1 MFGHRTAARGAAC
14 AALAAMLTAVPSRAG
29 AQARCVG
36 DCAGTGVVTIS
47 QLIVGVRIALGTR
60 SVADC
65 PAFDPNGDGRVTIA
79 ELILAVH
86 AALSGC
92 GAADTPTRP
101 SSTPTPG
108 DSPTA
113 APPTA
118 SATYTTGQAATPT
131 STPLA
136 TDTPEPASTGT
147 PTRSETPI
155 ATFTASTPSPIVEAT
170 MTPTATELVPTAT
183 DTAEP
188 EPTPTPTDTAEP
200 SPTATLPV
208 IPADLQANVEA
219 DQVVL
224 SWTPPDP
231 QFGYTSVM
239 VLRRLNG
246 PIDGPDDPQAIAV
259 FAGAGGVTFDPVTEL
274 LPDVPDDTQIYYYAV
289 YGCGDDGCEHT
300 GSAVTFH
307 LTLVQALRAGGYTI
321 HWRHADA
328 DVCADRTELGPAAS
342 TAVPEWWKS
351 CAASCDTATA
361 RQLNDAGR
369 MHASAIGEAFR
380 SRGIPIGR
388 VLSSEFCR
396 NVTTAEL
403 MDFGPPI
410 EQDQG
415 ITFFVYDEPN
425 RCAVS
430 YARIAVAPAL
440 GTNTAIIGHAGF
452 SSICPILSSLQ
463 WSEAAVFRPDG
474 SGDALFIARVAWDQ
488 WATLP

>member
-1 MFGHRTAARGAAC
+1 MCGHRTAARAAVC
-14 AALAAMLTAVPSRAG
+14 AALAALLTTAPLQAG
-29 AQARCVG
+29 ADTRCVG

-47 QLIVGVRIALGTR
+47 QLILGVRIALGTR
-60 SVADC
+60 AVADC
-65 PAFDPNGDGRVTIA
+65 PAFDPNGDGQVTIA

-86 AALSGC
+86 AALTGC
-92 GAADTPTRP
+92 GPVDTPTTAP
-101 SSTPTPG
+101 SATPTRG
-108 DSPTA
+108 ESRT

-118 SATYTTGQAATPT
+118 SATHTTAPAPTPT
-131 STPLA
+131 A
-136 TDTPEPASTGT
+136 TAVASDTPEPASTST
-147 PTRSETPI
+147 PSEADTPI
-155 ATFTASTPSPIVEAT
+155 ETVTPGTPSPIVEAT
-170 MTPTATELVPTAT
+170 DTPTATEIVPTAT

-188 EPTPTPTDTAEP
+188 ESTPTATAEP

-208 IPADLQANVEA
+208 IPADLQADVET

-224 SWTPPDP
+224 RWTPPDP
-231 QFGYTSVM
+231 QSGYTSVI

-246 PIDGPDDPQAIAV
+246 PIEGPDDPQAIAV

-300 GSAVTFH
+300 GSTVTFH

-328 DVCADRTELGPAAS
+328 DVCADRTELKPAA
-342 TAVPEWWKS
+342 TTDVPGWWKS
-351 CAASCDTATA
+351 CDASCDTATA

-369 MHASAIGEAFR
+369 MHAIAIGEAFR

-452 SSICPILSSLQ
+452 PSICPILSSLQ

-474 SGDALFIARVAWDQ
+474 SGDALFIARVPWDQ